1 MSLPNGTR
9 RTSPSGCAS
18 DSGTKV
24 WRMPNRP
31 VVTAPHAGR
40 SSSSRYSSSKV
51 PILSPSRSTT
61 VRPRQSNAVSMSSG
75 GMVPPFV
82 GVRESA
88 TRARRE
94 GCGGQGGPTPP
105 PGWGDGAPG
114 RVPPPAHP
122 GEETPPMSTAL
133 IIVIVAIVILL
144 LVLLALSASRKRQR
158 ARRQGRVEARARGAE
173 ADRRSSRA
181 EELEAEAQ
189 RFQREADIRAE
200 AADAERSEAERHAAR
215 AREVDPDS

>member
-61 VRPRQSNAVSMSSG
+61 VRPRQSSAVSMSSG

-94 GCGGQGGPTPP
+94 GCGGRAGTPSRP
-105 PGWGDGAPG
+105 P
-114 RVPPPAHP
+114 RR
-122 GEETPPMSTAL
+122 GEPPMSTAL

-173 ADRRSSRA
+173 ADRRSARA

-189 RFQREADIRAE
+189 RFQREADVRAE
-200 AADAERSEAERHAAR
+200 AADAERGAAERHAAR
-215 AREVDPDS
+215 AREVDPDA

>member
-9 RTSPSGCAS
+9 RTSPSGSAC

-31 VVTAPHAGR
+31 VVTPPHAGR

-61 VRPRQSNAVSMSSG
+61 VRPRQPSAVSMSSG
-75 GMVPPFV
+75 AMLSSVRGRPRERYPRPARGMRRS
-82 GVRESA
+82 GGYTLA
-88 TRARRE
+88 TTRR
-94 GCGGQGGPTPP
+94 
-105 PGWGDGAPG
+105 GD
-114 RVPPPAHP
+114 
-122 GEETPPMSTAL
+122 PPMSTVL
-133 IIVIVAIVILL
+133 IVVIVAIVILL

-173 ADRRSSRA
+173 AERRSTRA

-189 RFQREADIRAE
+189 RFQREADVRAE
-200 AADAERSEAERHAAR
+200 AADAERGEAERHAAR
-215 AREVDPDS
+215 AREVDPDA